1 MIDDFHK
8 SVMRGLKKPLTTI
21 SQKEMSN
28 TKTDTTTRTL
38 YLGRVSHVFELYEE
52 SYSTGWGDVKLIFAT
67 GSYEECLQVAK
78 NFENIKLVD
87 HVKEKME
94 RINFNPNKKP
104 NVDYAKKLVQVVVDL
119 NNINNRELSKL
130 LETYNDGFF
139 SANTIEKVVFNYSR
153 YETEFEYEK
162 RIAQEKIDF
171 GKWEEDYKKWQNI
184 NDPDK
189 KFKDPE
195 YIEYLRLRKKIK
207 EKGYPLEPKSKEKY

>member
-21 SQKEMSN
+21 SHTEKEMFETNESKILHLTQRGPEFILYYEGGN
-28 TKTDTTTRTL
+28 GSGSKFCYAKGTYQQCLRVAVEELPDFTL
-38 YLGRVSHVFELYEE
+38 INHVK
-52 SYSTGWGDVKLIFAT
+52 VKK
-67 GSYEECLQVAK
+67 EMK
-78 NFENIKLVD
+78 NFD
-87 HVKEKME
+87 
-94 RINFNPNKKP
+94 PNKKP
-104 NVDYAKKLVQVVVDL
+104 NVEYAKKLLEIEVDVDSISKPEL
-119 NNINNRELSKL
+119 INL
-130 LETYNDGFF
+130 LETYPDGFF
-139 SANTIEKVVFNYSR
+139 NTYNGEQIKFNYSR